1 MVQTIPS
8 NEIALQDCY
17 LRVRGV
23 RLRFR
28 RVGKG
33 APVLLLHGLGAS
45 LEQWEWSQLGLSRHH
60 EVVALDLPGFGW
72 SESPPR
78 EQYDLDHMVTL
89 LGGFIDKMGWESATV
104 IGNSMGGLL
113 ALGMTLNL
121 KRRVRCLVLAG
132 SAGLGREVGWML
144 RLARIPWLSEILVL
158 PMGFRP
164 VADQSLRRLFSDPSR
179 LPSSLIDVTCDHY
192 KRRSIRDNL
201 LHAARIGVSLSGQVD
216 SINFR
221 GRLGDINVPTLLIWG
236 RKDGV
241 IPLEHGRIAH
251 KLIPG
256 SDLTIIDD
264 CGHVPQIE
272 HPDRFVEEVKRF
284 LASTSS

>member
-1 MVQTIPS
+1 MVQTTPS
-8 NEIALQDCY
+8 NEIALQDRY

-23 RLRFR
+23 RFR
-28 RVGKG
+28 YRKAGRG
-33 APVLLLHGLGAS
+33 DPVLLLHGLGAS
-45 LEQWEWSQLGLSRHH
+45 LEQWEWSQLGLSRRH

-78 EQYDLDHMVTL
+78 EQYDLDHIVKL
-89 LGGFIDKMGWESATV
+89 LGGFMDEMGWESATV

-113 ALGMTLNL
+113 ALGMTLRL
-121 KRRVRCLVLAG
+121 GRRVNRLVLAG

-144 RLARIPWLSEILVL
+144 RLARIPWLSEMLVF

-164 VADQSLRRLFSDPSR
+164 VAERSLRRLFSDPSR
-179 LPSSLIDVTCDHY
+179 LPSSLVDVTCDLY
-192 KRRSIRDNL
+192 KGSIIRENL
-201 LHAARIGVSLSGQVD
+201 LHIARTGVSFNGQVD

-221 GRLGDINVPTLLIWG
+221 SQLNRITVPTLLIWG
-236 RKDGV
+236 SVDGV
-241 IPLEHGRIAH
+241 IPLEHGRVAH
-251 KLIPG
+251 ELIPG
-256 SDLTIIDD
+256 SKLTIFDD

-284 LASTSS
+284 LSHPGS